1 MELNRRNYARLEALV
16 KKLLSEEEAIK
27 TEYTNTVETLT
38 QKESEAQFNQ
48 QSLLEA
54 MDKLAEIKSNLS
66 RLETEK
72 AALEKDIESYKL
84 NLDLMREEMNVEQ
97 KNLDAT
103 QIRLKEN
110 AEEYLKFKEE
120 LKDNISRDNDI
131 LSEVSSYTDKSEKLS
146 EKLIASKS
154 RQKILNEMRT
164 AFEGYTFS
172 VKNLL
177 KDSKTD
183 R

>member
-1 MELNRRNYARLEALV
+1 MV
-16 KKLLSEEEAIK
+16 KKLLSEEEAVK

-110 AEEYLKFKEE
+110 AEEYLKFKQRYFVRSIF
-120 LKDNISRDNDI
+120 LYR
-131 LSEVSSYTDKSEKLS
+131 
-146 EKLIASKS
+146 
-154 RQKILNEMRT
+154 
-164 AFEGYTFS
+164 
-172 VKNLL
+172 
-177 KDSKTD
+177 
-183 R
+183 